1 MWSLRNTNNEGVRTN
16 MKYKV
21 RYFTNYSHGLGVGT
35 FINKE
40 KLLEWLK
47 FHICEL
53 EYIVIEESKN
63 HDTNN

>member
-21 RYFTNYSHGLGVGT
+21 RYLTNYSCGIGIFT
-35 FINKE
+35 FISKE
-40 KLLEWLK
+40 KILEWLK
-47 FHICEL
+47 FHIDEL
-53 EYIVIEESKN
+53 EYIVIEEVKN